1 MTTARIARTLPI
13 RWAVSDL
20 RRLRYF
26 LAVARERNFT
36 RAAERLHI
44 AQPALS
50 RQVRQL
56 EQELGVELLR
66 RTTHDVELTDA
77 GRFLL
82 ERGPAL
88 LSSADELWRSAR
100 EFGAG
105 ERGSVSV
112 GYGTSAGYETAPRLL
127 AALGARLPDVAIT
140 TRVAPLA
147 AIVAQVGEGVLDV
160 GIARCPPTTPGVE
173 AHAVRLERQGV
184 LLRRDHARAGAQAM
198 ELADLREET
207 LLLHPREANPG
218 HYDAVLEL
226 CAAAGFEPRL
236 AVRTLSFDLAQTP
249 VAAGEAVAI
258 VGESTLAGLPP
269 DLAWIPL
276 TPPATLEIAL
286 LVRDR
291 DRPPAVERLLAVAA
305 EVARELDWLPASH
318 AAAC

>member
-1 MTTARIARTLPI
+1 VT
-13 RWAVSDL
+13 DL

-66 RTTHDVELTDA
+66 RTTHEVELTDA

-88 LSSADELWRSAR
+88 LDDADELWRAAR
-100 EFGAG
+100 AFGAG
-105 ERGSVSV
+105 ERGGVSV

-127 AALGARLPDVAIT
+127 AALAARLPALAIE

-147 AIVAQVGEGVLDV
+147 ALVAEVAQGALDV
-160 GIARCPPTTPGVE
+160 AIVRCPPLTPGIE
-173 AHAVRLERQGV
+173 ARVVRLERQGV
-184 LLRRDHARAGAQAM
+184 LLRRDDPRATAQSIA
-198 ELADLREET
+198 LADVRDEP
-207 LLLHPREANPG
+207 LLLHPRDANPG

-226 CAAAGFEPRL
+226 CAAAGYEPRL

-258 VGESTLAGLPP
+258 VGESTLAGLPA
-269 DLAWIPL
+269 DLAWVPL
-276 TPPATLEIAL
+276 APPAMLAIAL
-286 LVRDR
+286 LVRNDG
-291 DRPPAVERLLAVAA
+291 RPPAVDRLLASAA
-305 EVARELDWLPASH
+305 DIARELDWLPGGH
-318 AAAC
+318 AAAR

>member
-1 MTTARIARTLPI
+1 VT
-13 RWAVSDL
+13 DL

-88 LSSADELWRSAR
+88 LDDADELWRAAR
-100 EFGAG
+100 AFGAG
-105 ERGSVSV
+105 ERGGVSV

-127 AALGARLPDVAIT
+127 AALASRVPDLAIE

-147 AIVAQVGEGVLDV
+147 QLVTDVAQGALDAAIV
-160 GIARCPPTTPGVE
+160 RCPPLTPGIE
-173 AHAVRLERQGV
+173 ARVVRLERQGV
-184 LLRRDHARAGAQAM
+184 LLRRDDPRSGAAAIA
-198 ELADLREET
+198 LADVRDEP

-226 CAAAGFEPRL
+226 CAAAGFAPTL

-258 VGESTLAGLPP
+258 VGESTLAGLPA
-269 DLAWIPL
+269 DLAWVPL
-276 TPPATLEIAL
+276 APPASLAIAL
-286 LVRDR
+286 LVRADG
-291 DRPPAVERLLAVAA
+291 RPPAVDRLLAVAA
-305 EVARELDWLPASH
+305 DIARELDWLPAGH
-318 AAAC
+318 AAAR

>member
-1 MTTARIARTLPI
+1 
-13 RWAVSDL
+13 VSDL

-50 RQVRQL
+50 RQVRLL

-77 GRFLL
+77 GRFLF

-88 LSSADELWRSAR
+88 VGAADELWHAAR
-100 EFGAG
+100 AFGAG
-105 ERGSVSV
+105 ERGSVTV

-127 AALGARLPDVAIT
+127 AALGERLPDVAIES
-140 TRVAPLA
+140 RVAPLA
-147 AIVAQVGEGVLDV
+147 EIVRAVADGSLDA
-160 GIARCPPTTPGVE
+160 GIARCPLPEPGIA
-173 AHAVRLERQGV
+173 AHVVRRERQGALV
-184 LLRRDHARAGAQAM
+184 RRDHPRAGAAAIAV
-198 ELADLREET
+198 ADLRDET

-218 HYDAVLEL
+218 HYDAILEL
-226 CAAAGFEPRL
+226 CAAAGFEPAL
-236 AVRTLSFDLAQTP
+236 AVRTLSLDLAQTP
-249 VAAGEAVAI
+249 IAAGAAVAI

-269 DLAWIPL
+269 DLAWVPL
-276 TPPATLEIAL
+276 SPPATVEVAL

-291 DRPPAVERLLAVAA
+291 DRPPVVDRLLAIALD
-305 EVARELDWLPASH
+305 VARELGWLPAGH
-318 AAAC
+318 AAAR

>member
-1 MTTARIARTLPI
+1 
-13 RWAVSDL
+13 VSEL

-82 ERGPAL
+82 ERGPTL
-88 LSSADELWRSAR
+88 LGAADELWRAAR

-112 GYGTSAGYETAPRLL
+112 GYGTSSGYETAPQLL
-127 AALGARLPDVAIT
+127 GALVARLPDVAIT

-147 AIVAQVGEGVLDV
+147 EIEAEVRAGTLDV
-160 GIARCPPTTPGVE
+160 GIARCPRPAPGIE
-173 AHAVRLERQGV
+173 SRRVRLERQGV
-184 LLRRDHARAGAQAM
+184 LLRRDHPAAGAQAVA
-198 ELADLREET
+198 LADLRDEP

-226 CAAAGFEPRL
+226 CATAGYEPRL

-258 VGESTLAGLPP
+258 VGESTLSGLPS

-276 TPPATLEIAL
+276 APPATLEIAL
-286 LVRDR
+286 LVRDH
-291 DRPPAVERLLAVAA
+291 DRAPAVERLLAVARD
-305 EVARELDWLPASH
+305 VARELRWLPAGD
-318 AAAC
+318 AAVR